1 MNESNHDYLAALVGK
16 SQDGD
21 MSAFSEIYALT
32 YNRVYNYARHYLR
45 DSFAAQ
51 DAVQE
56 IYILALKNISKISN
70 PILFTAWLNQICFH
84 VCYDICKKSD
94 VDYQIVD
101 DDFLESF
108 HDNKVSSNPESN
120 AEIREERLILQKAI
134 DGLPP
139 LQRSIIVMR
148 YFNNMKLADVA
159 DAMDISLSSVKR
171 YLETARRTLQ
181 LSLTK

>member
-1 MNESNHDYLAALVGK
+1 MSDSSHDYLAALVGR

-56 IYILALKNISKISN
+56 IYILALKNINKINN
-70 PILFTAWLNQICFH
+70 PVLFTAWLNQICFH
-84 VCYDICKKSD
+84 VCYDICKKNNA
-94 VDYQIVD
+94 DYQIVD
-101 DDFLESF
+101 DEFLESF
-108 HDNKVSSNPESN
+108 HDTKISSNPESH
-120 AEIREERLILQKAI
+120 AEINEERFILQKAI
-134 DGLPP
+134 DDLPP

-171 YLETARRTLQ
+171 YLETARSALQ
-181 LSLTK
+181 SALMK